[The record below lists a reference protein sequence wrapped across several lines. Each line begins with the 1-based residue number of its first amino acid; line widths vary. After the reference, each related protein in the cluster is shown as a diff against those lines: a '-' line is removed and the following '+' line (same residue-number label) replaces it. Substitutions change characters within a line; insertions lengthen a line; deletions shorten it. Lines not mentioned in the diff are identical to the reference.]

1 MPAFLD
7 GLALAARLPGYC
19 GVLHP
24 FPKLLEFCLLP
35 GFCQLMRLGWSLER
49 TTNASRTGSSPL
61 LAVRD
66 SRVSIVE

>member
-7 GLALAARLPGYC
+7 GLASAARLPGYS

-24 FPKLLEFCLLP
+24 SPKLLEFCLFP
-35 GFCQLMRLGWSLER
+35 GFCRLMRLGWSLER
-49 TTNASRTGSSPL
+49 TTNASRMGSSPW

-66 SRVSIVE
+66 SRVSIAE